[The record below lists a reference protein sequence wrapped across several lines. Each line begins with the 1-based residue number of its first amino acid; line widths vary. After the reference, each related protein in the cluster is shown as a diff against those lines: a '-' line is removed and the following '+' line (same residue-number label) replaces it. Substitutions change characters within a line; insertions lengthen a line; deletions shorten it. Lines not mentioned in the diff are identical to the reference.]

1 MLRCWLVG
9 TGIRPDADVE
19 IVVISPPRRD
29 RPFRRPRHGRGKRRY
44 PGAIRISRCAER
56 CDGARDHRPH
66 PSCVA
71 RRSTI
76 PISCSSTAK
85 PPISR
90 GAARRR
96 RRPPRRHAFPRRTD
110 CRRPG
115 FRSSYVPA
123 SRRRVPLRRPRTSR
137 CPCAASRATSVSSPR
152 TAAAAPLSTSTGVRW
167 HAADQRSLST
177 WVATRRGRSCATSPP
192 PECREECPSSSRA
205 TSVGPR
211 RSGYRP
217 ASTCLTLQRA
227 PLRLTPRH

>member
-1 MLRCWLVG
+1 MERAITDRIRLVW
-9 TGIRPDADVE
+9 RADPLSRFHVP
-19 IVVISPPRRD
+19 VPRSRQF
-29 RPFRRPRHGRGKRRY
+29 PVAQ
-44 PGAIRISRCAER
+44 PGAAGGRLAGTLFLAEQ
-56 CDGARDHRPH
+56 
-66 PSCVA
+66 
-71 RRSTI
+71 
-76 PISCSSTAK
+76 TAGG
-85 PPISR
+85 R
-90 GAARRR
+90 V
-96 RRPPRRHAFPRRTD
+96 
-110 CRRPG
+110 